1 MTTRWLIAGC
11 RGQLGHALGQHLAAD
26 PNSRVL
32 AAVDLPE
39 FDIANPDTVEKL
51 FDGLGKEPPDVVVNA
66 AAFTH
71 VDRCEREPEA
81 AARGNARA
89 PGLLAEACAKRGI
102 RMAHVSTDY
111 VFAGD
116 SLTPYTEDDSP
127 APRTVYGRTK
137 LEGEERVRAASS
149 GFLIVRTSWVFGRG
163 RNFVA
168 AMLAQAEDRRAGRA
182 SGPMRVVDDQHGRPT
197 YAYDLGEAIL
207 RLLERGASGL
217 YHVANHGIATWW
229 DLARA
234 CLDEAGFEDLRIE
247 RIRTDELD
255 CDAPR
260 PARSVLDCSKAEA
273 LGVTMRGWRDAVSAY
288 IASEDS
294 PIARQADRR

>member
-1 MTTRWLIAGC
+1 
-11 RGQLGHALGQHLAAD
+11 
-26 PNSRVL
+26 
-32 AAVDLPE
+32 VDLPE
-39 FDIANPDTVEKL
+39 FDVADPQTVESL
-51 FDGLGKEPPDVVVNA
+51 FNGFGSELPDVVVNA
-66 AAFTH
+66 AAFTQ

-81 AARGNARA
+81 AHRGNAVA

-116 SLTPYTEDDSP
+116 SPTPYTEQDAP

-168 AMLAQAEDRRAGRA
+168 AILAQAEDRRAGRA
-182 SGPMRVVDDQHGRPT
+182 SAPMRVVDDQQGRPT

-217 YHVANHGIATWW
+217 YHVANRGVASWW
-229 DLARA
+229 EFARA
-234 CLDEAGFEDLRIE
+234 CLDEAGHEDLQVE

-273 LGVTMRGWRDAVSAY
+273 LGVTMRSWRDAVSVY
-288 IASEDS
+288 LASEDS
-294 PIARQADRR
+294 PITQRVDYR